1 LPLVKVV
8 KLRRIWFAGHTG
20 QMQKRSCGGFSW
32 GKFLKSGQWGGS
44 ASIKSLTEADYGGY
58 ELY

>member
-1 LPLVKVV
+1 LPLLKWSNKEEDGWLDTWIRCKNVHV
-8 KLRRIWFAGHTG
+8 
-20 QMQKRSCGGFSW
+20 GGFWW

-44 ASIKSLTEADYGGY
+44 ASIKSLTGTRYGGY